1 MSHGVQGQLSS
12 AKAELDL
19 EIHKKIM
26 RLASEKR
33 QAQMEELSMDALI
46 MAGTSS
52 EEVLS
57 LVTSDSKYIKAVTF
71 ENFCQ
76 VAKGSW
82 ASSAPTCRVSSTSW
96 PATSR
101 GGWCRMCR
109 WMGLRGAGGSRSRR
123 VLQHGR
129 AGWKSSSAAGEPA
142 VF

>member
-57 LVTSDSKYIKAVTF
+57 LVTSHSKYIRAVTF

-76 VAKGSW
+76 VCVCDLLLQDLLQS
-82 ASSAPTCRVSSTSW
+82 C
-96 PATSR
+96 SR
-101 GGWCRMCR
+101 GGRRRVEDMCYER
-109 WMGLRGAGGSRSRR
+109 RRAEACVDESAHHALVNAGGREI
-123 VLQHGR
+123 V
-129 AGWKSSSAAGEPA
+129 
-142 VF
+142 

>member
-1 MSHGVQGQLSS
+1 MSHGVQGQSSS

-57 LVTSDSKYIKAVTF
+57 LVTSHSKYIRAVTF

-76 VAKGSW
+76 VCVCDLLLQDLLQS
-82 ASSAPTCRVSSTSW
+82 C
-96 PATSR
+96 SR
-101 GGWCRMCR
+101 GG
-109 WMGLRGAGGSRSRR
+109 RGI
-123 VLQHGR
+123 V
-129 AGWKSSSAAGEPA
+129 EDI
-142 VF
+142 